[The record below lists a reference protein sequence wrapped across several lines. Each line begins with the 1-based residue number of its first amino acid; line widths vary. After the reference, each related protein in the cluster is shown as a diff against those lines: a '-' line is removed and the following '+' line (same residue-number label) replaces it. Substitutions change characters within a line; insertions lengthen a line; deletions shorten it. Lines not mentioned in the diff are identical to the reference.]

1 MVAMST
7 TTSKLDLSYPAIK
20 GFFGRHLVK
29 SRTESAALLAW
40 FLDNYYHL
48 EPTEVA
54 DAICDRKYD
63 KGIDGIYVNDLTQ
76 QIDILSCV
84 IGTATPV
91 QGLGDSDLK
100 DLMGS
105 VTQLSSG
112 DSVRTLAKSVEK
124 KNVELAQLLDRLEI
138 AAKVDDG
145 YTVRPVFV
153 TNKKRDTEAI
163 EYLKLNPSLVLY
175 DGLELEKEYLAP
187 EKVGPIAS
195 KIIFDISGV
204 GALRYQSGT
213 DVDMAIA
220 PLLASELVTMDGI
233 ASQEL
238 FAWNVR
244 YRLRRSPIN
253 KAIDVSVQTT
263 KEHQYF
269 PAFHNGL
276 TVLCETLDVDANK
289 TIEISGYA
297 VVNGCQSLSSLYENR
312 AKLTPALR
320 ILTKFVKASPG
331 GDLASKITDRT
342 NRQNGISGRDRQS
355 NNVLHTRLQT
365 DIRNRYTGSVYYR
378 VARGEGSDW
387 DASKVIDN
395 EQIARVLLAFDL
407 RQPESCHQTYKLF
420 EDFHSNI
427 FGRKEVN
434 ADRLVALFDIDKVIQ
449 AELPTMSHDLFAD
462 YSLTRYLFHFLTRE
476 ALDTDITGKE
486 LVQNPS
492 IFLAEKNGRRRLTIA
507 ITPVVSA
514 LIRLTDAELKRRE
527 DAEPPEIFDYKKD
540 LKSKGKVG
548 ELRSRVI
555 PGYQM
560 AIDAKM
566 AKPFSDL
573 WSESA

>member
-1 MVAMST
+1 MSIAIPP
-7 TTSKLDLSYPAIK
+7 KLNLSYPAIL
-20 GFFGRHLVK
+20 GFFGRHRVK
-29 SRTESAALLAW
+29 ARSESAALLAW

-54 DAICDRKYD
+54 DSICDRKFD
-63 KGIDGIYVNDLTQ
+63 KGIDGIYVNDLVQ
-76 QIDILSCV
+76 QVDLLQAV

-91 QGLGDSDLK
+91 QRLGDTDLK
-100 DLMGS
+100 DLLGS
-105 VTQLSSG
+105 LTQFSSG
-112 DSVRTLAKSVEK
+112 DSVRTLAKSVDK
-124 KNVELAQLLDRLEI
+124 KNPELAQLLDRLDV
-138 AAKVDDG
+138 AAKIDDG

-153 TNKKRDTEAI
+153 TNKVRDTEAI
-163 EYLKLNPSLVLY
+163 EFLTYNPHLVLY
-175 DGLELEKEYLAP
+175 DGLELEKEYLSP

-195 KIIFDISGV
+195 KIDFDISGV
-204 GALRYQSGT
+204 GALRYTKGN

-220 PLLASELVTMDGI
+220 PLLASELVMMEGI

-253 KAIDVSVQTT
+253 KAIDISVQTT
-263 KEHQYF
+263 QEHRYF

-276 TVLCETLDVDANK
+276 TVLCETLEVDTKANVI
-289 TIEISGYA
+289 TVSGYA
-297 VVNGCQSLSSLYENR
+297 VVNGCQSLTSLYENR
-312 AKLTPALR
+312 AKLTSELR

-331 GDLASKITDRT
+331 GDLATKITDRT
-342 NRQNGISGRDRQS
+342 NRQNGIGGRDRQS
-355 NNVLHTRLQT
+355 NNVIHTRLQT
-365 DIRNRYTGSVYYR
+365 DLRNRYGSEVYYR
-378 VARGEGSDW
+378 VARGEHLEW
-387 DASKVIDN
+387 ETNKVIDN

-420 EDFHSNI
+420 EDFHSDI

-434 ADRLVALFDIDKVIQ
+434 ADRLVALFDLDKVIQ
-449 AELPTMSHDLFAD
+449 AELPNMSHDLFAD

-476 ALDTDITGKE
+476 ALDTDTTGKE
-486 LVQNPS
+486 FVRNPS
-492 IFLAEKNGRRRLTIA
+492 AFLAEANGRVRLTVA
-507 ITPVVSA
+507 LTPVVSA
-514 LIRLTDAELKRRE
+514 LMRLTDAELKRRE
-527 DAEPPEIFDYKKD
+527 DAIPPESFDYKKD

-566 AKPFSDL
+566 AKRFSDH
-573 WSESA
+573 WEESA